1 MSKEP
6 IMKIVYPTVFTY
18 SEKRTINLGNYESRS
33 IQAGVSAPIKTTK
46 DVEKHK
52 RFVKKILD
60 VEEEKIRAELARKE
74 TGVEELMED
83 L

>member
-1 MSKEP
+1 MRSV
-6 IMKIVYPTVFTY
+6 MKVEYPVLFSY

-33 IQAGVSAPIKTTK
+33 IQAGVSAPIKTAK

-60 VEEEKIRAELARKE
+60 AEEEKIRAELARKE